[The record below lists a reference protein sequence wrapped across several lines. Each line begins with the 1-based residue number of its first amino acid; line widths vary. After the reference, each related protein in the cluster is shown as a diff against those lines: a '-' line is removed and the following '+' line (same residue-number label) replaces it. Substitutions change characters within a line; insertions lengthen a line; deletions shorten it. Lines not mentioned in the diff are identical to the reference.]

1 MNTHSQHDL
10 CVLMDAQVEYS
21 VVEGVIDTDD
31 FSLADDDLVMILEC
45 GTVWCN
51 TCRVEIPEATINHD
65 WQILLPEVA

>member
-21 VVEGVIDTDD
+21 VVEGVIDADD
-31 FSLADDDLVMILEC
+31 FHVVEDQTSFNLF